1 MAASNHLWRSDIHDF
16 TTADGPPRDI
26 ELENNAVQ
34 AHTGP
39 PSRLD
44 TVQPAVPPAD
54 HGSAAWIFLAGCF
67 IAEALVWG
75 LPFSYGVFQQ
85 YYSTHE
91 PFASQP
97 RNIAAVGTITTGFMY
112 LLQPLVA
119 LASQRWQQI
128 RRPIAVVGHSL
139 LLIGL
144 ISASFANRISELI
157 ITQGIIYGVGGA
169 LLYTILLIY
178 LDQWFIARKGL
189 AYGVLWAG
197 TGLGGAAV
205 PLIFNWSL
213 ERYGFRTS
221 LRMWAVV
228 VFIFLTPLVILIKP
242 RLPLPEKGEIR
253 PLNLRFLRQKLF
265 WVLQLGNII
274 EGLGYFVP
282 SIYLLTF
289 GSTHLHL
296 RPIPATLVISVL
308 NLSSV
313 AGTILIGYLIDHL
326 APSSVI
332 LISSLGAALS
342 IFLLWGFAISQPVI
356 YIFAIAYGIFAGG
369 YSATWTGY
377 VSEIQRNA
385 READAGIVIAI
396 LGAGRGLGSVSSGL
410 ISEAL
415 LGYGGWKHLR
425 GVYGTEYGVLII
437 FTGVTAVVGG
447 LGFLM
452 RFRFR
457 GVGGESVAS
466 TMEIRMAH
474 EETR

>member
-1 MAASNHLWRSDIHDF
+1 MAASNHLSRSDIHDF
-16 TTADGPPRDI
+16 TAADGPPRGI
-26 ELENNAVQ
+26 ELEDNVSQLTMGALPGYFLLAALSPRPSFGNGVPLQKKMKEVRMSLLKSAY
-34 AHTGP
+34 TG
-39 PSRLD
+39 
-44 TVQPAVPPAD
+44 
-54 HGSAAWIFLAGCF
+54 HCI
-67 IAEALVWG
+67 G

-112 LLQPLVA
+112 FLQPFVA
-119 LASQRWQQI
+119 IASQRWQQS
-128 RRPIAVVGHSL
+128 RRPITIAGHSL

-144 ISASFANRISELI
+144 VSASFANRISELM
-157 ITQGIIYGVGGA
+157 ITQGIIYGVGGG
-169 LLYTILLIY
+169 LLYTTLLIY

-205 PLIFNWSL
+205 PLIFHWSL

-228 VFIFLTPLVILIKP
+228 VFIFLTPLVFLIKP
-242 RLPLPEKGEIR
+242 P
-253 PLNLRFLRQKLF
+253 
-265 WVLQLGNII
+265 
-274 EGLGYFVP
+274 
-282 SIYLLTF
+282 F

-296 RPIPATLVISVL
+296 RPIPATLLISVL

-313 AGTILIGYLIDHL
+313 IGTILIGYLTDHL

-342 IFLLWGFAISQPVI
+342 VFLLWGFAISQPVI

-377 VSEIQRNA
+377 VSEIQRDA
-385 READAGIVIAI
+385 READAGIVVAM

-415 LGYGGWKHLR
+415 LGYGGWEHLP
-425 GVYGTEYGVLII
+425 GAYGTEYGVLIV

-447 LGFLM
+447 LGFLT
-452 RFRFR
+452 RWRFR
-457 GVGGESVAS
+457 GVGGENVAS
-466 TMEIRMAH
+466 TMEIRRSH